1 MSIIPISF
9 KYFESSKKQNYDV
22 TDEESKKMNGGA
34 YKLNAKTL
42 KFLKRMGK
50 LNNSIDNN

>member
-1 MSIIPISF
+1 
-9 KYFESSKKQNYDV
+9 
-22 TDEESKKMNGGA
+22 MNGGA

-50 LNNSIDNN
+50 LNNNDNNWFA